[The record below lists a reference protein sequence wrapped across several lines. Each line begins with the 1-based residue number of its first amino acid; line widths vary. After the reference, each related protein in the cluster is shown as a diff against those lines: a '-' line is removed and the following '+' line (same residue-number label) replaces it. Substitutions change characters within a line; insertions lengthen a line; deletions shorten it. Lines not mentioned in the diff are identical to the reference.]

1 MSSHMRLGAAAVG
14 AFALVVTAGCGGG
27 AGTAE
32 LASHPSATASSP
44 AAPASDTPAGLR
56 QYYDQKPDWAPC
68 APGDSAAPSDDP
80 KAGFECAKI
89 KVPLDYSQPD
99 GETIELAVN
108 RLPATDGS
116 QRIGSLLTN
125 PGGPGGSGLDFAYG
139 AKDFF
144 TQEIRDRYDVVGMDP
159 RGVGESSPV
168 LCEITKQM
176 AEAAERSEDPEAAS
190 KLFVDGCETKSGKLL
205 DEVGTDNTA
214 RDLDVV
220 RGVLGDPKLNYMG
233 ISYGTVLGQFYADMF
248 PAHVGRMVLDSVANP
263 NGWPADP
270 TAQAQGFETGFQVL
284 VQTCVQRPDCPMG
297 KTKREVMDKFGDLM
311 DHLKKSPE
319 PAKGD
324 IPRVTA
330 EETLGVLSQAS
341 YSEAAWPGAEQA
353 LALAFKG
360 DGTGIRAMSG
370 ADSGGEPD
378 DSDDQGDPGESGD
391 PSDPASPSDEPD
403 ESIEAD
409 GSFQAIMCRH
419 IPPDERTPQAA
430 EEGGKEAV
438 TVAPFFG
445 EFVKSTL
452 MNCAEWPAPSLDNA
466 GRAIR
471 ADGTPTILLVANTND
486 AATPI
491 AWARGVNG
499 QLADSVLVTNTS
511 GGHGFYPMGACTH
524 KVVDDFLLD
533 DRLPG
538 VRTCHDRN
546 PALVPGPSASATP

>member
-1 MSSHMRLGAAAVG
+1 MSSHKRLAVAGVFALAAA
-14 AFALVVTAGCGGG
+14 GC
-27 AGTAE
+27 ASGTAD
-32 LASHPSATASSP
+32 LAANPSAP
-44 AAPASDTPAGLR
+44 DGLR
-56 QYYDQKPDWAPC
+56 RFYDQKPEWSPC
-68 APGDSAAPSDDP
+68 AAGSSGDAESPEDP
-80 KAGFECAKI
+80 KAGFECTKI
-89 KVPLDYSQPD
+89 KVPLDYSKPD

-108 RLPATDGS
+108 RLPAADRAK
-116 QRIGSLLTN
+116 RIGSLLTN
-125 PGGPGGSGLDFAYG
+125 PGGPGGSGLDFAYE
-139 AKDFF
+139 ARDFF
-144 TQEIRDRYDVVGMDP
+144 TQRIRDRYDVVGMDP

-168 LCEITKQM
+168 VCEITKRM
-176 AEAAERSEDPEAAS
+176 ADVAERSKDPEAAS
-190 KLFVDGCETKSGKLL
+190 KLFVDGCESTSGKLL

-248 PAHVGRMVLDSVANP
+248 PSHVGRMVLDSVANP

-284 VQTCVQRPDCPMG
+284 VQTCVARPDCPMG
-297 KTKREVMDKFGDLM
+297 TTRREVMDKFGDLI
-311 DHLKKSPE
+311 DRLKKSPE

-324 IPRVTA
+324 IPPVTA
-330 EETLGVLSQAS
+330 DETLGVLSQAS
-341 YSEAAWPGAEQA
+341 YSEATWPSVEQA

-370 ADSGGEPD
+370 AGSGSGSAGTESAGSESPGGE
-378 DSDDQGDPGESGD
+378 
-391 PSDPASPSDEPD
+391 AD
-403 ESIEAD
+403 ESVEAD

-430 EEGGKEAV
+430 EEGGKEAI

-445 EFVKSTL
+445 EFVRSTL
-452 MNCAEWPAPSLDNA
+452 MNCANWPAPSLPNA

-471 ADGTPTILLVANTND
+471 ADGAPTILLVANTND
-486 AATPI
+486 AATPV

-524 KVVDDFLLD
+524 EVVDDFLLE
-533 DRLPG
+533 DRIPG

-546 PALVPGPSASATP
+546 PALVPSPTAEPTP